1 MIKGCQKRVLWVK
14 NIESECFEG
23 AFFIVSDKSVER
35 NREEGSMVA
44 EANRII
50 SSYPIT
56 NYFAVD
62 GFSEDKK
69 RGSVTARRS
78 VWFLLGVLLT
88 AAASL
93 ALQIF

>member
-1 MIKGCQKRVLWVK
+1 MIKGYQKRVLWVK

-35 NREEGSMVA
+35 KIEEGSMVA

-56 NYFAVD
+56 NYFSSD
-62 GFSEDKK
+62 GFSEDKERVRPTLR
-69 RGSVTARRS
+69 RG
-78 VWFLLGVLLT
+78 VWFFLGALLMGVALT
-88 AAASL
+88 V
-93 ALQIF
+93 LQIF

>member
-56 NYFAVD
+56 
-62 GFSEDKK
+62 
-69 RGSVTARRS
+69 T
-78 VWFLLGVLLT
+78 
-88 AAASL
+88 
-93 ALQIF
+93 